1 MTIYKALHLKDSTNK
16 LYVKKKEG
24 GRELVHINEC
34 VQSAKMELDKY
45 IQQYNENIK
54 ILETV

>member
-16 LYVKKKEG
+16 LYAKKKEG
-24 GRELVHINEC
+24 GRELIHINEC
-34 VQSAKMELDKY
+34 VQSAKWKY